1 MKSKRIP
8 KSDVSPEHVREAYLE
23 SAARETGRAPTPEH
37 AVDGQDDGCRP
48 NRDIKTEKLI
58 LTIDSDFEF
67 V

>member
-1 MKSKRIP
+1 
-8 KSDVSPEHVREAYLE
+8 VSPEHVRQAYLE
-23 SAARETGRAPTPEH
+23 SAARGRAPKPEH

-48 NRDIKTEKLI
+48 NRDIKTEKVI